1 MRLKTRNVCCAAAG
15 ILVITYACA
24 WTPLR
29 GQERG
34 TTSVVAQSAPEENV
48 VLPAPV
54 PRSELKMV
62 RAGSLSAMQV
72 VRQPENASRVSAID
86 TAVQKYQQ
94 ATNDADKERAKK
106 GLATALS
113 GYFDDDLKNREQELA
128 EIEERVKKLRA
139 RLEKRRDAKEK
150 LVELQL
156 QVLINESEGLGFYS
170 RPSQS
175 QSLLGSPTTPYRASS
190 RRSR

>member
-1 MRLKTRNVCCAAAG
+1 MRPKTRNVYYFAAG
-15 ILVITYACA
+15 IFAITYVCV

-29 GQERG
+29 GQELG
-34 TTSVVAQSAPEENV
+34 TAAETEAETNV
-48 VLPAPV
+48 VLPAPA
-54 PRSELKMV
+54 PRS
-62 RAGSLSAMQV
+62 
-72 VRQPENASRVSAID
+72 SRVIGSPGGMSSMLAYPGRRRGGRANSAID
-86 TAVQKYQQ
+86 IAVQKYQQ

-113 GYFDDDLKNREQELA
+113 GYFDDDMKNREQELS

-156 QVLINESEGLGFYS
+156 QVLINEAEGLGFYS

-175 QSLLGSPTTPYRASS
+175 QSLLGPRVTPARTRS
-190 RRSR
+190 RRVR